1 MDKDIVILT
10 NETFNKLKNE
20 GDFDDTHFHPADAKH
35 PVTFYI
41 NGKRYALYG
50 TVDVQFGIDE
60 PEKEVELYAEYDQ
73 VYTSD
78 LIQWLDENE
87 NERDAAVK
95 EIAKDTN
102 VDRSRPLD
110 EELKEYI
117 DGVHDKIYSELVD
130 FWNYDLG
137 YNTAANRHAFG
148 HGAVHTITNY
158 LRKFPRYDEIYEIS
172 VICGDIN
179 NPPSLIRE
187 NELAFDCHIKYG
199 IMKMRMDINFPH
211 IKVKPA

>member
-1 MDKDIVILT
+1 MDRDILILT

-20 GDFDDTHFHPADAKH
+20 GEFDDVHFHPTDARH
-35 PVTFYI
+35 PFIFFV
-41 NGKRYALYG
+41 NGKRYVLYG
-50 TVDVQFGIDE
+50 TVDVQFGLDE

-78 LIQWLDENE
+78 LTQWLDENE
-87 NERDAAVK
+87 TVK
-95 EIAKDTN
+95 ESK

-110 EELKEYI
+110 DELKEFI
-117 DGVHDKIYSELVD
+117 DGVYDNIYKELVD
-130 FWNYDLG
+130 FWNYDLV
-137 YNTAANRHAFG
+137 YNNEANRHAFA

-172 VICGDIN
+172 VICGDTN
-179 NPPSLIRE
+179 NPPSLIQN
-187 NELAFDCHIKYG
+187 NELAFECHIKYG

-211 IKVKPA
+211 IKVKPV